1 MTCMLCRYGTK
12 SGSLYISQILWNSDT
27 IKMYPMYQRKEEQIG
42 NCVNGTAIE
51 SLNCLILNLLSFLEV
66 QFGIGQKGIITC
78 SNCMISN
85 DNFIRYLACKP
96 FTQGGVRFLS
106 QSERTIRNDYMYLWY
121 LTCLIWNHFYFLHN
135 PHIKVEMQMISLSVY
150 KSWSVDW

>member
-51 SLNCLILNLLSFLEV
+51 SLNCLILNLLNFLEV
-66 QFGIGQKGIITC
+66 QFRNWPKRNNYMLKLNYRMIFKLFSFVTWLANLLPRWCKVSIAGLIEPFVMITC
-78 SNCMISN
+78 TYVIWHAWYEIIFISC
-85 DNFIRYLACKP
+85 I
-96 FTQGGVRFLS
+96 
-106 QSERTIRNDYMYLWY
+106 IH
-121 LTCLIWNHFYFLHN
+121 IWR
-135 PHIKVEMQMISLSVY
+135 
-150 KSWSVDW
+150 